1 MTPLSRPGTQAT
13 LGVRS
18 SRASIELDM
27 GRPSSVPSF
36 PRRPDTSKTS
46 LRPGT
51 SQTLLRPSGTSQSTG
66 RPSTSQQTG
75 SGLGLGPVSWA
86 DVGWGGGGD
95 AVASTVDDG
104 VDDIVQWEREAL
116 MEGFRVFR
124 ERMPIPNLRHLM
136 KAPRTA
142 MWQSITMDSHTFTLT
157 EKHPEGG
164 RLHRWTPNPGLHL
177 RAHLVGH
184 PTEIPSAQPC

>member
-1 MTPLSRPGTQAT
+1 VD
-13 LGVRS
+13 LG
-18 SRASIELDM
+18 M

-36 PRRPDTSKTS
+36 PRRPDTLQT
-46 LRPGT
+46 LRPDT
-51 SQTLLRPSGTSQSTG
+51 SQTLLRQIGTSQSTG
-66 RPSTSQQTG
+66 RPSTSQQAV

-86 DVGWGGGGD
+86 DVGWVGGG
-95 AVASTVDDG
+95 ASSTVGDDAG
-104 VDDIVQWEREAL
+104 IDSVQWEREAL

-157 EKHPEGG
+157 EQHPEGG
-164 RLHRWTPNPGLHL
+164 RLHRLTPNLNPN
-177 RAHLVGH
+177 AT
-184 PTEIPSAQPC
+184 PAQTSP